1 MESVEA
7 LKEIVNLLENGHNMK
22 KKSKLSNKLRKELDN
37 LISKYEYMY
46 DKYIIGN
53 KSLKNLYNEKEKEI
67 KIVQNSMRTFFPFIL
82 AYNVAQMSEP
92 IVDVR
97 KS

>member
-1 MESVEA
+1 
-7 LKEIVNLLENGHNMK
+7 
-22 KKSKLSNKLRKELDN
+22 
-37 LISKYEYMY
+37 MY